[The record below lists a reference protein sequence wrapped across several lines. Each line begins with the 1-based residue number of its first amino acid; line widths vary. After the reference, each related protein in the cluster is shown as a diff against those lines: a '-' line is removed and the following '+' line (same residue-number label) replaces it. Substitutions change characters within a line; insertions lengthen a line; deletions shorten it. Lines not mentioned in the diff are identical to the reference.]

1 MVKGRPDSEHELIVT
16 GVGRCLQTAYP
27 MAKLTFG
34 QVVPDLN
41 LKPDIFIDHLDGQR
55 WAYEVVNKNIDTRT
69 IKAKHQKFAQA
80 GVQPYWILWQTLGPG
95 KFLYETLTVQSV
107 WVSDEVVDAPRR
119 YELNGL
125 QRTLARLGGGYLY
138 IFSVHKPFLE
148 LVEHW
153 GLKLVMVGLDIY
165 HFRPDHLDEEW
176 VEGSWDLV
184 PLPYLVFDEQGQPQ
198 FKPGMDSIPPFLQP
212 YAESL
217 SNKPFFAP
225 KALADLN
232 AMVQAPDG
240 LVASITQALTQLGEQ
255 HAHVQLPETEELAQ
269 AFEHM
274 QKLRVEMS
282 KKQNTEETDLLQALD
297 ALNDLIVALPMPLQ
311 SAFREIIPVTG
322 DMVRQMLELKRWF
335 DEDEHLQKLL
345 ADL

>member
-1 MVKGRPDSEHELIVT
+1 MAKGSPDSQHELVVT
-16 GVGRCLQTAYP
+16 GLGRCLRLAYP
-27 MAKLTFG
+27 AAQLSLGT
-34 QVVPDLN
+34 VIPELH
-41 LKPDIFIDHLDGQR
+41 LKPDIFVDHPNGRR

-69 IKAKHQKFAQA
+69 IKAKYQKFAQA
-80 GVQPYWILWQTLGPG
+80 DVQPYWILWQTLGPE

-107 WVSDEVVDAPRR
+107 WVSDEVVDVPRR

-138 IFSVHKPFLE
+138 IFSVHKPLLD

-153 GLKLVMVGLDIY
+153 GLKPVMVGLDIY

-176 VEGSWDLV
+176 VEGSWDPV

-198 FKPGMDSIPPFLQP
+198 CKPGIDKIPPFLQS

-225 KALADLN
+225 KALTDLD
-232 AMVQAPDG
+232 AMVQAPDV
-240 LVASITQALTQLGEQ
+240 LVASITQALTQLGKQ

-282 KKQNTEETDLLQALD
+282 KKQNTEETDLLRALD
-297 ALNDLIVALPMPLQ
+297 ALDNLIVALPMPLQ